1 MMFTKKH
8 LITLTIMTGLG
19 LLLAACNLPSAEP
32 PTPYN
37 PDLIGTAAAATVSA
51 NLTQAAS
58 GNFATPTAPIQPT
71 DTQAVNPPVMTA
83 TPNGQTPVSSAPS
96 PTSQPLPTSTQA
108 PPTPTQGPPSPTPIP
123 CDRASF
129 VPAGETYKDGTE
141 VLPGTSFVKTWRLRN
156 TGSCT
161 WNASYSVV
169 FISGDALNAP
179 ASVQLTTGS
188 VAPGQEVDVSV
199 TMRAPETSKEYTGHW
214 KLRNAE
220 GVVFGLGANAEATFW
235 VKIKVASPTPTSH
248 PPTSGHV
255 ALNFV
260 EQAPLAQWRN
270 GTNQLP
276 WGDPGPDD
284 DGVAAH
290 SQQAKLNDGKT
301 YPIVLATFPQQI
313 NNGVITGLFPEYTV
327 QNGDLFIAKLG
338 FLHVCRNGKAKFQL
352 NYVEGSSAP
361 QALAEWS
368 KSCDDNL
375 LPVWVDL
382 APLKGRT
389 VRLMLAVHTDG
400 AWEHDFAVWLEPRVE
415 R

>member
-1 MMFTKKH
+1 MFTKKYFII
-8 LITLTIMTGLG
+8 LFVLG
-19 LLLAACNLPSAEP
+19 LLLAGCNLPSAS
-32 PTPYN
+32 TPAPSN
-37 PDLIGTAAAATVSA
+37 PDLVGTAAAATVSA

-58 GNFATPTAPIQPT
+58 GNFVTPTPPT
-71 DTQAVNPPVMTA
+71 VSAETQTVNPPVMTA
-83 TPNGQTPVSSAPS
+83 TPLGQAIETTSPP

-108 PPTPTQGPPSPTPIP
+108 PPTHTQAAPTPTTIP

-129 VPAGETYKDGTE
+129 VAAGETYKDGTE
-141 VLPGTSFVKTWRLRN
+141 VPPGTTFVKTWRLRN

-199 TMRAPETSKEYTGHW
+199 TMKAPETSREYTGNW
-214 KLRNAE
+214 KLRNAD
-220 GVVFGLGANAEATFW
+220 GVVFGLGANAQAAFW
-235 VKIKVASPTPTSH
+235 VKIKVASPTPTAP
-248 PPTSGHV
+248 PPTNGHV
-255 ALNFV
+255 AYNFV
-260 EQAPLAQWRN
+260 EQAPNAQWRN
-270 GTNQLP
+270 STNPLP

-290 SQQAKLNDGKT
+290 TIDARLNDGNT
-301 YPIVLATFPQQI
+301 YPIVLSTFPQQI
-313 NNGVITGLFPEYTV
+313 RNGVITGLFPEYTV
-327 QNGDLFIAKLG
+327 QTGDFFMARVG
-338 FLHVCRNGKAKFQL
+338 FLHLCRNGKAKFQL
-352 NYVEGSSAP
+352 NYVEGNNAP

-368 KSCDDNL
+368 KSCDSTL

-382 APLKGRT
+382 APLRGKT
-389 VRLMLAVHTDG
+389 VKFMLAVDTDG
-400 AWEHDFAVWLEPRVE
+400 VWENDYAVWLTPRIE